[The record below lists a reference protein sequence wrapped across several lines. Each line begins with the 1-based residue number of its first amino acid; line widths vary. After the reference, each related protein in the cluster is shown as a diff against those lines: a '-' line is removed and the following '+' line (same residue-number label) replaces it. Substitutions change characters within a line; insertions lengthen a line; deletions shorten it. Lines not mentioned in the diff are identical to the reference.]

1 MAPAAC
7 DTIWQNLQ
15 DFGRSPED
23 YSRIFTCGYC
33 IENRDADFGTG
44 ISYWKELV
52 MEKKIIGS
60 GEYFARKR
68 NILLVFFEKEKGV
81 GIHEIS
87 KRGAEYSI

>member
-1 MAPAAC
+1 M
-7 DTIWQNLQ
+7 IV
-15 DFGRSPED
+15 F
-23 YSRIFTCGYC
+23 YFFTCGYC

-44 ISYWKELV
+44 ISYWKDSV

-60 GEYFARKR
+60 GEYFARKETYYLYSLKR
-68 NILLVFFEKEKGV
+68 KGV

>member
-1 MAPAAC
+1 
-7 DTIWQNLQ
+7 
-15 DFGRSPED
+15 
-23 YSRIFTCGYC
+23 
-33 IENRDADFGTG
+33 
-44 ISYWKELV
+44 

-87 KRGAEYSI
+87 KRSAEYSI

>member
-1 MAPAAC
+1 M
-7 DTIWQNLQ
+7 
-15 DFGRSPED
+15 E
-23 YSRIFTCGYC
+23 RINNG
-33 IENRDADFGTG
+33 E
-44 ISYWKELV
+44 
-52 MEKKIIGS
+52 KIIGS